1 MLKEGDKVIIGS
13 KYAKVGSYDCI
24 VGRKG
29 IISSNEIFQYQN
41 GESTRQVI
49 VGEGNF
55 MNAGWYVRTEDCIPA
70 DTNTNAKAQF
80 FLDDEY

>member
-1 MLKEGDKVIIGS
+1 MLKEGDEVIIGS
-13 KYAKVGSYDCI
+13 KYAKVGSYDWI

-49 VGEGNF
+49 VGEGKF
-55 MNAGWYVRTEDCIPA
+55 MNAGWYVRTEDCIPL
-70 DTNTNAKAQF
+70 NPKVNRSAKLL
-80 FLDDEY
+80 LDKEY